1 MERLSAWI
9 CVLTAVGI
17 LVAAAIGPLGFDLVR
32 FHMSHNA
39 IVQYK
44 GGDVVMITVGV
55 GLLGCGWLWW
65 IRSGMA
71 AAITSGLA
79 LFVIYT
85 FATVVLPQEYGLFPE
100 GNVAKYMLLYFGITA
115 LGTLL
120 VGLSM
125 NALIAV
131 RPIVSTGWRN
141 GTQWV
146 LGVQAGLFLL
156 MWLVQVI
163 RASMSGL
170 DDSAAEMPAL
180 FWLIRYLDLAFVI
193 PFSFLTIA
201 LLWSHQPL
209 ASMLVPAIVG
219 FTTCMLVAI
228 AAMSLSLHLHNEA
241 GGSIPLA
248 VMMCVLAIPSAV
260 IWWKWVQAYQMT

>member
-17 LVAAAIGPLGFDLVR
+17 FVAAAFGPLGIDLVR
-32 FHMSHNA
+32 FHMCHNA

-44 GGDVVMITVGV
+44 GGDVVMIAVGV
-55 GLLGCGWLWW
+55 GLLGSGWLWW
-65 IRSGMA
+65 IWSGMA

-85 FATVVLPQEYGLFPE
+85 FVTVVLPQEYSRYPE

-115 LGTLL
+115 LATTL
-120 VGLSM
+120 VGLSL
-125 NALIAV
+125 NALMTV
-131 RPIVSTGWRN
+131 RPMVTTSWRI

-156 MWLVQVI
+156 MWLAQVV
-163 RASMSGL
+163 RASVNGL
-170 DDSAAEMPAL
+170 DGDAAEMPAL

-193 PFSFLTIA
+193 PLSFLTIV
-201 LLWSHQPL
+201 LLWNRQPL
-209 ASMLVPAIVG
+209 AGMLVPAIVG

-228 AAMSLSLHLHNEA
+228 AAMSLSLWLQHET

-260 IWWKWVQAYQMT
+260 VWWKWIKTFAA